1 MAEDRLILWCG
12 NAAQHPAHTWESGA
26 AVAGLEPDPLWCDG
40 CNADGTTPYDPMRP
54 GYERPERKQ
63 LCASGRKD
71 EPVPMDERPERPTP
85 EAVHA
90 SPLWALGEIAAD
102 VKGHLSLHASWGSE
116 AIRHP
121 APDWTVQLI
130 YTAAVTGP
138 QPEPVAWF
146 GTGATLDEACEGI
159 LDQLLA
165 ALASKPTQK
174 DTP

>member
-54 GYERPERKQ
+54 GYERPER
-63 LCASGRKD
+63 
-71 EPVPMDERPERPTP
+71 PTP
-85 EAVHA
+85 EVVKA
-90 SPLWALGEIAAD
+90 SPLWALSEIAAD

-121 APDWTVQLI
+121 APDWTAQLI

-165 ALASKPTQK
+165 ALASKPTQG